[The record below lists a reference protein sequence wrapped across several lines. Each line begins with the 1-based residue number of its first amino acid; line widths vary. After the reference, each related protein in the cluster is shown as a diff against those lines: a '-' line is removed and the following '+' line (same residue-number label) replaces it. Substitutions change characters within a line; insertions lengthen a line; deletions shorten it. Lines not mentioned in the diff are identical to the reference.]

1 MKTLLTHR
9 YAPRKSMKLCERYVI
24 SELAEDLPANSI
36 PSLSCHPREN
46 IIMLSFPNGRVIG
59 LSLWDKYTHLA
70 RGMTNASPRQ
80 VPFRAFYQG
89 TTEESMRPLT
99 LPLIHF
105 FTNDDLELGKNK
117 PTPSFMVSYRGMR
130 EAWSHYLVELKT
142 AVHGADGE
150 AVVVR
155 ADGVRV
161 SEDGKSVIVFLR
173 PEASEKR
180 IIS

>member
-1 MKTLLTHR
+1 
-9 YAPRKSMKLCERYVI
+9 
-24 SELAEDLPANSI
+24 
-36 PSLSCHPREN
+36 
-46 IIMLSFPNGRVIG
+46 
-59 LSLWDKYTHLA
+59 
-70 RGMTNASPRQ
+70 
-80 VPFRAFYQG
+80 
-89 TTEESMRPLT
+89 
-99 LPLIHF
+99 
-105 FTNDDLELGKNK
+105 
-117 PTPSFMVSYRGMR
+117 MVNYRGMR